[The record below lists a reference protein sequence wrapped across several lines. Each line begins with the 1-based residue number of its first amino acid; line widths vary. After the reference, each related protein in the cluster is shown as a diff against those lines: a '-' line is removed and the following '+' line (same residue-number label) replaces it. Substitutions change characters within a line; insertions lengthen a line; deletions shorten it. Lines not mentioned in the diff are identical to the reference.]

1 MDVFSFVRMPKLS
14 GHRTKASGGWTS
26 SSHGPVDGW
35 DTVSSR
41 DERDC
46 FIDHVSQPSSLE
58 EVRLGL
64 EGDKLAPRKVEM
76 RRDPVLGFGFVA
88 GSEKPVVVRS
98 VTPGGPSEGKLF
110 PGDEII
116 MINDEPVSGAPRE
129 RVIDLVRSCKEA
141 IVLTVIQPYPS
152 PKSAF
157 MSAAKKAKLKS
168 NPVKVR
174 FAEEVI
180 VNGQIPET
188 VKDNSLLFMPNVL
201 KVYLE
206 NGQTKSFK
214 FDSNTS
220 IKDVL
225 QTLQEKLSIKS
236 IEHFSLMLEQKME
249 NSNTKLVLL
258 HEQDMLS
265 RVTQQPGSHKMRCL
279 FRIAFVPRD
288 PVDLLRHDPV
298 TFEYLYVQSCK
309 DVVQE
314 RFGSELKYDTALRLA
329 ALQMYILTISTKQT
343 QKVSLKYIEKEWG
356 LALFLPPAVLS
367 SMKEKNIKK
376 AIAHILKTNQN
387 LVPPG
392 KKLTALQAKVHYLK
406 YLTDLRLYG
415 GRVFKSTLLQA
426 EKHTEVTLLVG
437 PRHGISHV
445 INTKTNMVALLAD
458 FSHVNRIEMYT
469 EDERN
474 VRVEL
479 HVLDVKPITLIM
491 ESSDAMNLACLTA
504 GYYRL
509 LVDSRRS
516 IFNMAN
522 STSGHDSREKH
533 NFQAIEWNYGSY
545 TGCEDYSGRLSDPDS
560 TPMYITELHQ
570 AHRASRGTCMQT
582 HAHTQPF
589 FRGKSDDSPKS
600 AKVSFIF
607 GDAPLDGVNPQHLGY
622 QRLREDIPEVLDD
635 QQPLYLHQ
643 DDYKPLDSCLDMDG
657 FQYGN
662 HMVYGDGKIFGTTE
676 GIEEPLLHDIC
687 YAETTDDAEDEDDIS
702 CEDDMSMMAMADSR
716 ERALSLL
723 SLSESSDDIIDL
735 TSLPP
740 PPEGN
745 DVEDNDVLL
754 QSLNLAIAAP
764 PPGFRDSSDEDE
776 HQGEQTREKRNL
788 DIPVSLIDS
797 VPMSADRGT
806 QEVLDDAVVSTLQA
820 LEALAAS
827 EDQSHPQSD
836 NNSGVEI
843 SRTYSPESASDSGN
857 ETNSSE
863 MTESSELTAAQK
875 LSDNPLRM
883 FVATA
888 EGYQTM
894 DAEKTEFRLRAT
906 SRNQDEEPKST
917 AVASCQ
923 ALHSDHFEM
932 EPETMETK
940 SLSDYFNK
948 MHMDAMVGKRQ
959 GKVDQGD
966 SRLGIASKRES
977 TQIKAVGSNVEDV
990 VGRYNNVNS
999 REPLHTGFDLQRTP
1013 FPFQN
1018 ARSDQILNCKA
1029 EEHVYSKT
1037 AKCGSSNTIAQ
1048 SNLRGSLMD
1057 LNTRS
1062 AAEEAYLIEQATRE
1076 QQSKVP
1082 APEKEVTR
1090 FYEYHLPKR
1099 MSSLQSEGIHSL
1111 QSSQCSSIDAGCST
1125 GSSSCVTP
1133 MDSPLCTA
1141 ENIHLITESS
1151 LKGLGYPNAE
1161 EKSYSQSPHRKLAH
1175 QTLDPTFLRKHH
1187 ATPGTES
1194 SMGREGCQR
1203 MAKIRET
1210 TV

>member
-26 SSHGPVDGW
+26 SSHGPGDGW

-98 VTPGGPSEGKLF
+98 VTPGGPSEGKLI

-116 MINDEPVSGAPRE
+116 MINDEPVSSAPRE

-214 FDSNTS
+214 FDANTS

-225 QTLQEKLSIKS
+225 LTLQEKLSIKS

-265 RVTQQPGSHKMRCL
+265 RVTQRPGSHKMRCL

-288 PVDLLRHDPV
+288 PVDLLRRDPV

-387 LVPPG
+387 LVAPG

-406 YLTDLRLYG
+406 YLSDLRLYG

-469 EDERN
+469 EDEKN

-479 HVLDVKPITLIM
+479 HVLDVKPIILIM

-516 IFNMAN
+516 IFNMVN

-533 NFQAIEWNYGSY
+533 NFQAIEWNYGSC
-545 TGCEDYSGRLSDPDS
+545 TGCEDHSGRISEPDP

-582 HAHTQPF
+582 ATHTQPY
-589 FRGKSDDSPKS
+589 FRGKPDESTKS

-607 GDAPLDGVNPQHLGY
+607 GDAPLASMNPQHLGY
-622 QRLREDIPEVLDD
+622 QRLMEDIPEVLDD
-635 QQPLYLHQ
+635 QRPLYLHQ

-662 HMVYGDGKIFGTTE
+662 HMVYGDGKMFGTTE

-776 HQGEQTREKRNL
+776 HQGEQMKRNL

-797 VPMSADRGT
+797 VPMNVDRGT
-806 QEVLDDAVVSTLQA
+806 EEVLDDAVVSTLQA

-836 NNSGVEI
+836 SNSGVEI
-843 SRTYSPESASDSGN
+843 SRSYSPESASDSGN

-863 MTESSELTAAQK
+863 MTESSELAAAQK
-875 LSDNPLRM
+875 LSDNPLKM

-888 EGYQTM
+888 EGYQTL

-906 SRNQDEEPKST
+906 SRNQEEELKST

-923 ALHSDHFEM
+923 ALHSDHLEM

-948 MHMDAMVGKRQ
+948 MHMDAMMGKRL
-959 GKVDQGD
+959 GKVDEAD
-966 SRLGIASKRES
+966 CRSGIASKNES
-977 TQIKAVGSNVEDV
+977 VQIKAVGSNMEDV
-990 VGRYNNVNS
+990 VGRYNNASS

-1013 FPFQN
+1013 FPFQDKN
-1018 ARSDQILNCKA
+1018 VRSQQIQNYKA

-1037 AKCGSSNTIAQ
+1037 PKCGSSNTTAP

-1057 LNTRS
+1057 LNTRTT
-1062 AAEEAYLIEQATRE
+1062 AEEAYLIQQDTHE
-1076 QQSKVP
+1076 QQSKIP
-1082 APEKEVTR
+1082 ASEKEVTR
-1090 FYEYHLPKR
+1090 LYEYHLPKR

-1141 ENIHLITESS
+1141 ENIQLITESS
-1151 LKGLGYPNAE
+1151 LKGLGYPPTE
-1161 EKSYSQSPHRKLAH
+1161 EKGYSQSPHRKLVH

-1187 ATPGTES
+1187 ATPGTELS
-1194 SMGREGCQR
+1194 TGREGCQR